1 MSIEQT
7 DRVDAI
13 AVETRTGKVILTI
26 FDHLDWHDERAHLL
40 ALQDK
45 MNTYIR
51 FIESGEL
58 VATYPD
64 GAGRKPVIDVVT
76 RVEIPRGCI
85 QFFDRVRPT
94 LDAAGIELRTRAL
107 PDAD

>member
-7 DRVDAI
+7 DKVDAI
-13 AVETRTGKVILTI
+13 AVEKVSGKVILTI
-26 FDHLDWHDERAHLL
+26 SDHLDWGDEQAHVL

-58 VATYPD
+58 VSVYPD
-64 GAGRKPVIDVVT
+64 ADGRKPVVDVVT
-76 RVEIPRGCI
+76 RLEIPRACV
-85 QFFDRVRPT
+85 QFFERVRPT
-94 LDAAGIELRTRAL
+94 LESAGIELRTRVL
-107 PDAD
+107 PA